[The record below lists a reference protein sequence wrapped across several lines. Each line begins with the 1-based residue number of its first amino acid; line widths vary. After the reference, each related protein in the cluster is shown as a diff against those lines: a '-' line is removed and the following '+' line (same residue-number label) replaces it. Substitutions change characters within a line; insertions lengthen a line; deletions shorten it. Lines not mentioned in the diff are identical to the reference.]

1 MAVGCWEEKVSAS
14 TRLYKEVEYEK
25 VGRWWAIDKREPIT
39 GTKQVI
45 GNVKQMREWWEALLH
60 PCA

>member
-1 MAVGCWEEKVSAS
+1 MSAS

-25 VGRWWAIDKREPIT
+25 VGRWWAIDKREQIT

-60 PCA
+60 SCA